1 MKHWTGRASLLV
13 GYLALAGAA
22 FAQGTEARP
31 IDTLP
36 WNATLQEALDE
47 AEDRG
52 APLAVYV
59 YEACEEGDA
68 PVAIGASDA
77 TQVLYGFALY
87 RLDVSEESDE
97 REAFDRHWGSACDL
111 SRMPAVHLFV
121 TDQQAGP
128 ASGQWRGM
136 ADSFSD
142 PKALAETC
150 QAVLAQIEKPP
161 IDAGFYRNA
170 RGAWR
175 RASEALA
182 TGDTKGAVQDLEI
195 VVAIASNCGKDF
207 RFTPE
212 AKKQYAELMTT
223 GRTKLDE
230 LKKAMSAKDWRI
242 VWSLGRELAGTYQFT
257 VLGSEIGDVLAS
269 IDGDPEA
276 SKAMESLAAEEE
288 NGNTDVRLAE
298 AAKHRTEA
306 LRILRLRVPAT
317 EVPDDQVTVVFWD
330 AIGDLPGNAKVVLT
344 PEGKRPDV
352 VGIGYWLGADR
363 AVVTGWDLV
372 HDCECMR
379 QPLDAGEGESIGFLD
394 LRSRDDV
401 ERKVFALVRE
411 HVRWDGRPV
420 VPISI
425 KPGDNGKLN
434 VTWYDGWDADCGH
447 WSYGF
452 SAVDVVA
459 GTVEDRGHAK

>member
-1 MKHWTGRASLLV
+1 MMHWTGRASLLV
-13 GYLALAGAA
+13 GCLALAGAA

-87 RLDVSEESDE
+87 RLDISKESDE
-97 REAFDRHWGSACDL
+97 RKVFEQRWGSACDL
-111 SRMPAVHLFV
+111 DRTPAVHFF
-121 TDQQAGP
+121 GP
-128 ASGQWRGM
+128 DAQWRGM
-136 ADSFSD
+136 ADSFAD

-150 QAVLAQIEKPP
+150 QAVLAQLEKPP

-175 RASEALA
+175 RASEALTA
-182 TGDTKGAVQDLEI
+182 GDTKGAVQDLEI

-212 AKKQYAELMTT
+212 AKKRYDELMTA

-230 LKKAMSAKDWRI
+230 LKKAIVAKDWET

-276 SKAMESLAAEEE
+276 SKAMEVLAAEEE
-288 NGNTDVRLAE
+288 KGAVEAHLAE
-298 AAKHRTEA
+298 VAKHRVEA
-306 LRILRLRVPAT
+306 LAALRKHVKAEEAPN
-317 EVPDDQVTVVFWD
+317 EEVTVVFRVAGVHWYETD
-330 AIGDLPGNAKVVLT
+330 EKTGMRSGDPFVAF
-344 PEGKRPDV
+344 
-352 VGIGYWLGADR
+352 GYWIGGDR
-363 AVVTGWDLV
+363 AVVLEVGSGEEGVDGKLV
-372 HDCECMR
+372 N
-379 QPLDAGEGESIGFLD
+379 FLE
-394 LRSRDDV
+394 LKASDDV
-401 ERKVFALVRE
+401 ERRAIALVRE
-411 HVRWDGRPV
+411 HTRWDGRPV
-420 VPISI
+420 VPVAI
-425 KPGDNGKLN
+425 KPGDGGKLN
-434 VTWYDGWDADCGH
+434 VTWFDGVDVEHGR

-459 GTVEDRGHAK
+459 GTVEDRGHAR